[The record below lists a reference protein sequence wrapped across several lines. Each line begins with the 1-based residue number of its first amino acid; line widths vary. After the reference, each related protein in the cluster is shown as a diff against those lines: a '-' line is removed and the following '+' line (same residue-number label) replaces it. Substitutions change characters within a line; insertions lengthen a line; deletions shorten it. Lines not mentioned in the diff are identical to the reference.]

1 MQNLRTLRQRIRSVQ
16 NTQKITRAMQMV
28 AGAKLRRSQEEL
40 MAFRPYADRL
50 ETMTQRF
57 LAAHPELE
65 HPLLVPVM
73 VRQAHHDRSETVRA
87 EPVEARTEA
96 PAGLVVVTSD
106 TGLCGTYN
114 ERLLALTGRF
124 LTEFPSAK
132 VVAIGRKGS
141 RWLNRRNLP
150 RLREVLDWGGRFELE
165 RSHLFVDWMKDLFLR
180 GEVSGWAVLYTKF
193 ISALQF
199 KPAEAVLFPIER
211 PAISNPVPGTGTVPG
226 TDLKQIVEPGVERFT
241 EELLARSVQARFS
254 RILLE
259 AFTSEHSARMVAMK
273 NATENASQMIDTLTL
288 VRNKARQ
295 AAITKELIEVVSGAQ
310 ALR

>member
-28 AGAKLRRSQEEL
+28 AGSKLRRSQEEL

-50 ETMTQRF
+50 GTITARF
-57 LAAHPELE
+57 LAAHPELP
-65 HPLLVPVM
+65 HPLFAG
-73 VRQAHHDRSETVRA
+73 RE
-87 EPVEARTEA
+87 EA
-96 PAGLVVVTSD
+96 PAGLVVITSD

-114 ERLLALTGRF
+114 ERVFELTGRF
-124 LTEFPSAK
+124 LKEFPSAWL
-132 VVAIGRKGS
+132 VTLGRKGN
-141 RWLNRRNLP
+141 RWLVRREIP
-150 RLREVLDWGGRFELE
+150 RTREVLDWGGRFDPA
-165 RSHLFVDWMKDLFLR
+165 RVRPFVDWMKDLFLK
-180 GEVSGWAVLYTKF
+180 GEVSGWTVLYTKF

-199 KPAEAVLFPIER
+199 KPAEAVLFPVER
-211 PAISNPVPGTGTVPG
+211 AVFSGGVP
-226 TDLKQIVEPGVERFT
+226 DKQIVEPDPERFA
-241 EELLARSVQARFS
+241 EELLGRFVQVRFS

-273 NATENASQMIDTLTL
+273 NATENASEMMDTLTL

-310 ALR
+310 ALN